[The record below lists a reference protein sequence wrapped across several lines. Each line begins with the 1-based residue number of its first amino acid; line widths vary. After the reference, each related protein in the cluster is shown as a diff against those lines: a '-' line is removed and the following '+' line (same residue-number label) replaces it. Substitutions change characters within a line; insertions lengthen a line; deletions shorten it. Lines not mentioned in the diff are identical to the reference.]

1 MLRLLRNMKM
11 STKLFTVLAAP
22 VAVLL
27 LLSIIGVTTRRAE
40 ASDAHRVEQLSEFVQ
55 VDSNLVDELQK
66 ETIWSAA
73 YMSTIDGNL
82 NVDQARKDEY
92 AAQLNAQRQKT
103 DEALAAYN
111 TAVDKIDPGKDNPA
125 AAEAVKQAK
134 NRLDNLKTSRTSVTE
149 IQSIPV
155 NAVTS
160 YTQITGAL
168 IDVNSSLVQ
177 SANDA
182 ELLLGLTTV
191 ANYERVKEARASE
204 AAILTSA
211 VVRGEFSSQA
221 GARCPDVNTDCVSY
235 TAATAASNDVA
246 QATDT
251 FSEFAT
257 PDNKRVQRAAEA
269 GLQFDDLKQT
279 VLEQGQADNVVRVP
293 SDQFLGSSFEMV
305 NKLKGVEDGFIAQ
318 VNDTASKLSSEA
330 SSTAFLFFVFTLLAV
345 AAALTIAFLVARAT
359 TVPLRKLTSAAYTLS
374 TDKLPGLV
382 ERLRNPDESDEPLS
396 ATLTPIDINS
406 KDEIGQLADAF
417 NSIQQVTVEVA
428 EEQAQLLRKGIGDI
442 FINLAR
448 RNQTLL
454 DRQIE
459 FIDQLEANEEDPDQL
474 DNLFKLDHLATRM
487 RRNAESLLVLAG
499 AEPPRRRGRPVA
511 LADVVRVA
519 IGEVEDFARIQLLAL
534 DEATVGGNVAVD
546 LAHLL
551 SELMENATHF
561 SPPDTAVEIV
571 GHRADDRSY
580 VISVSDQGIGMTADQ
595 LGEANIQL
603 SRPPLVGLA
612 LSRSLGFIVIGRLA
626 QRFGISVKLTASP
639 SGGVTALVTL
649 PTDLV
654 TYADEPAIEETAPA
668 QGSVAVDVA
677 EPEVAARAVEAD
689 EAFAPP
695 APPVAEEPVT
705 DRPPPPAV
713 EPEPVLDAPGTHDVV
728 AEEIAAEPV
737 AEEIAAEP
745 VADDIPVEQA
755 IVEPAPDE
763 SAAVFGG
770 IPSDELLDELLEEVV
785 PEGDEFER
793 GLQSLVDDELAPGPV
808 EPPAPEPSRDSDAV
822 SGAFTGV
829 AVEEPPAPT
838 AEPVPEPATAG
849 GSSSAADAEAAKTA
863 AELTAAGLVRRTP
876 KKRSAEAAGGGM
888 PAVAPTRASGQTNR
902 SPEEVRKMLSRYRSG
917 LNKGRGDADSEDQ

>member
-1 MLRLLRNMKM
+1 M

-27 LLSIIGVTTRRAE
+27 LLSVLGVTTRRAE
-40 ASDAHRVEQLSEFVQ
+40 ASDANRVKQLSEFVQ
-55 VDSNLVDELQK
+55 VDANLVDQLQR
-66 ETIWSAA
+66 EAIWSAA
-73 YMSTIDGNL
+73 YMSTIDENL
-82 NVDQARKDEY
+82 NVDQAKKDEY
-92 AAQLNAQRQKT
+92 QGQLDAQRAKT
-103 DEALAAYN
+103 DEAHAAYDA
-111 TAVDKIDPGKDNPA
+111 AVEKIDPGKDNPA
-125 AAEAVKQAK
+125 AAEALKSAQK
-134 NRLDNLKTSRTSVTE
+134 RLDNLRTSRNSVTQ

-155 NAVTS
+155 NAVESYMSITS
-160 YTQITGAL
+160 SL

-182 ELLLGLTTV
+182 DLLLGLTTV
-191 ANYERVKEARASE
+191 ANYERLKDARANE
-204 AAILTSA
+204 AAILTSV
-211 VVRGEFSSQA
+211 VVRGAFSDEA
-221 GARCPDVNTDCVSY
+221 GKTCATVGTDCVSY
-235 TAATAASNDVA
+235 TDATAASNDVA

-257 PDNKRVQRAAEA
+257 PNDKRVQRDAEA
-269 GLQFDDLKQT
+269 ALPFDDMKQT
-279 VLEQGQADNVVRVP
+279 VLEQGQNNNKVDVPADE
-293 SDQFLGSSFEMV
+293 FLPASFQMMD
-305 NKLKGVEDGFIAQ
+305 KLKGVEDGFIATL
-318 VNDTASKLSSEA
+318 NATATSLA
-330 SSTAFLFFVFTLLAV
+330 SDASNTAFLYLLFTAIAV
-345 AAALTIAFLVARAT
+345 AAALGIAFLVARAT
-359 TVPLRKLTSAAYTLS
+359 TVPLRKLTSAAYSLS

-499 AEPPRRRGRPVA
+499 AEPPRRRGRPVG
-511 LADVVRVA
+511 LSDVVRVA

-534 DEATVGGNVAVD
+534 DDATVGGNVAVD

-561 SPPDTAVEIV
+561 SPPDTIVEIV

-580 VISVSDQGIGMTADQ
+580 VISVSDQGIGMSGDQ
-595 LGEANIQL
+595 LAEANIQL

-626 QRFGISVKLTASP
+626 QRFGIAVKLTASP
-639 SGGVTALVTL
+639 SGGVTALVSL
-649 PTDLV
+649 PGELV
-654 TYADEPAIEETAPA
+654 TYADDPTLEQAMPAPAAPIAPAPIDVVETEPVVRDEPTATPPPAPVADLPARHAPEPAPPLDEPAIEPAPMP
-668 QGSVAVDVA
+668 VDDDLVVDPGLDTEVA
-677 EPEVAARAVEAD
+677 EP
-689 EAFAPP
+689 
-695 APPVAEEPVT
+695 
-705 DRPPPPAV
+705 
-713 EPEPVLDAPGTHDVV
+713 HD
-728 AEEIAAEPV
+728 
-737 AEEIAAEP
+737 
-745 VADDIPVEQA
+745 
-755 IVEPAPDE
+755 
-763 SAAVFGG
+763 AVFGG
-770 IPSDELLDELLEEVV
+770 IANDELLDELIEEVV
-785 PEGDEFER
+785 PEGDAFER

-808 EPPAPEPSRDSDAV
+808 EPAASAPADTDAV
-822 SGAFTGV
+822 SSAFTG
-829 AVEEPPAPT
+829 EPPAEAPAAP
-838 AEPVPEPATAG
+838 AEAVPEPATAG
-849 GSSSAADAEAAKTA
+849 AASTTADATAEAATSA

-876 KKRSAEAAGGGM
+876 KKRSADAAGAEM
-888 PAVAPTRASGQTNR
+888 PTVAASRGSGQSNR